1 MIGEDQEEKTLNRNL
16 KNLLLLNKKQI
27 EREANL
33 TRELNERNQ
42 AIHANETMNQLN
54 QSKEVEA
61 SNVPAPLPAA
71 ASSKESEVDSSAS
84 INQEN
89 IIDSIKVE
97 STNEPASVSEETT
110 NDIEMKVC
118 VVYFI
123 FLS

>member
-61 SNVPAPLPAA
+61 TNVLAPLPAA

>member
-1 MIGEDQEEKTLNRNL
+1 MNNLSLIGDDQEEKTLNRNL

-61 SNVPAPLPAA
+61 SNIPATLPEA
-71 ASSKESEVDSSAS
+71 ASSKESEVDSAAS

-89 IIDSIKVE
+89 VIDSIKVE
-97 STNEPASVSEETT
+97 STNEPASVSEETI

-118 VVYFI
+118 VV
-123 FLS
+123 